1 MSKAG
6 LGSAILFLLFGGWGL
21 ALAAMIRPLWL
32 GVAAFLLMGITGSL
46 IASRLFD
53 RTATCEE
60 KLRDLEVRVR
70 NPD

>member
-6 LGSAILFLLFGGWGL
+6 LGSAIVFLLFGAAGL
-21 ALAAMIRPLWL
+21 ALAAMVRPLWL
-32 GVAAFLLMGITGSL
+32 GVVGFLFMAISGSL

-53 RTATCEE
+53 RYATLEE
-60 KLRDLEVRVR
+60 KRRDLEDRVR